1 MQHICNTKPTYFY
14 LPLFFK
20 NKEGDVAGR
29 ELTFSENEFIVSKTD
44 TKGRITYGN
53 ELFIKMS
60 GYTED
65 ELLHQPHNI
74 LRHPQMPAVIFEY
87 LWKNIQQKKEVFAYV
102 INQTK
107 EKDFYWVFAHV
118 TASIDENDT
127 IIGFHS
133 ARRSPKRSSLEVIK
147 PLYNKLLNAERSGG
161 LESSRKMLQTIL
173 KEKGVSYEEFIFS
186 F

>member
-1 MQHICNTKPTYFY
+1 M
-14 LPLFFK
+14 
-20 NKEGDVAGR
+20 AGK
-29 ELTFSENEFIVSKTD
+29 ELTFSEDEFIVSKTD

-53 ELFIKMS
+53 DLFIKMS
-60 GYTED
+60 GYSEK
-65 ELLHQPHNI
+65 ELLGQPHNI

-118 TASIDENDT
+118 TASIDEHDT
-127 IIGFHS
+127 IIGYHS
-133 ARRSPKRSSLEVIK
+133 ARRSPKKSSLEFIK
-147 PLYNKLLNAERSGG
+147 PLYKKLLIAEKSGG
-161 LESSRKMLQTIL
+161 LESSRKILQTLL
-173 KEKGVSYEEFIFS
+173 KEKGVSYDEFIFS